1 MTYTVDG
8 KRVELDK
15 EMAVT
20 DMFPVIQNG
29 TIFCVVSIKSISKTH
44 QKSLLVI
51 LKIIKKEKG
60 PPEIKQIFDKLLV
73 NEEQEWNYIL
83 DRQLAAPNG
92 DNIYFSYIKNQKQNE
107 KCRIEVWK
115 FNFTDEEEKLVY
127 WRDDDLNY
135 P

>member
-8 KRVELDK
+8 KKVELDK

-51 LKIIKKEKG
+51 LKIIKQEKG
-60 PPEIKQIFDKLLV
+60 PPEIK
-73 NEEQEWNYIL
+73 
-83 DRQLAAPNG
+83 
-92 DNIYFSYIKNQKQNE
+92 
-107 KCRIEVWK
+107 
-115 FNFTDEEEKLVY
+115 
-127 WRDDDLNY
+127 
-135 P
+135 